1 MNTDDN
7 ARAIHQIMESIK
19 LDGFKEKTDQLL
31 ADLESNDIENALKSI
46 NELNDLNS
54 RNFYSII
61 GKLTR
66 GLHNAVSDLSIPS
79 SENQLL
85 NDRTRVD
92 LNYVISLTDEAAQ
105 KTLDISE
112 RAKLQTQRAL
122 ENSQAQVNLIES
134 HLSENQ
140 VDETTSK
147 LMRQLV
153 TLSENSVKQIHTINS
168 DISDIVVA
176 QNFQDIASQS
186 LTKSLNII
194 KEVESSLISLTQYAN
209 LLSKLAQFSGK
220 EVSDVGS
227 EDSENLKT
235 NIGQFKGLSEP
246 EHLNQDQVDD
256 LLSSLGF

>member
-1 MNTDDN
+1 MNSYDN
-7 ARAIHQIMESIK
+7 AKNIHQIMESIK

-31 ADLESNDIENALKSI
+31 ADLESNDIENALKCI

-79 SENQLL
+79 SENQPV

-92 LNYVISLTDEAAQ
+92 LNYVIALTDEAAS
-105 KTLDISE
+105 KTLDLSE
-112 RAKLQTQRAL
+112 RAKQRTQRTL
-122 ENSQAQVNLIES
+122 DNSQEQVSLIES
-134 HLSENQ
+134 HLASNQ
-140 VDETTSK
+140 VDETTSN
-147 LMRQLV
+147 LLQQLV
-153 TLSENSVKQIHTINS
+153 TLCECSEKQIKAVNS

-209 LLSKLAQFSGK
+209 LLSKLAQFTGK
-220 EVSDVGS
+220 EAADVGS
-227 EDSENLKT
+227 EESETLKS
-235 NIGQFKGLSEP
+235 NIGQFKELSEP
-246 EHLNQDQVDD
+246 EHLNQDEVDD